1 MPRLLRPHIP
11 LEVRCRVVLRQLG
24 EMFVDQAIENR
35 RPRRDAGYMV
45 GVVGLPGGGF
55 GAYLDE
61 LLDRLAE
68 LLACDVKSLAL
79 DHDPALGARRKVFRK
94 GVHVGYVPDANDP
107 EHLIYRP
114 HGAHFEGSHDVK
126 TRIRGEHG
134 QFSDIALIKRDR
146 RRERKKNPTAHQI
159 KMADLRE
166 EQRRLRRE
174 FRAKMKRKAGK
185 GKKTNWPSR
194 PFRSKKSLERF
205 GGTDA

>member
-107 EHLIYRP
+107 EHLIYREK
-114 HGAHFEGSHDVK
+114 HAHHIKTNVRGDGAQHPDRV
-126 TRIRGEHG
+126 
-134 QFSDIALIKRDR
+134 LIKKNR
-146 RRERKKNPTAHQI
+146 RIERGP
-159 KMADLRE
+159 RP
-166 EQRRLRRE
+166 
-174 FRAKMKRKAGK
+174 KRGPPIRSRGFQKCPKRSWGK
-185 GKKTNWPSR
+185 R
-194 PFRSKKSLERF
+194 PFPRRSKS
-205 GGTDA
+205 

>member
-68 LLACDVKSLAL
+68 LLDCDVKSLAL

-107 EHLIYRP
+107 EHLIYREK
-114 HGAHFEGSHDVK
+114 HAHHIKTNVRGDGAQYPDRV
-126 TRIRGEHG
+126 
-134 QFSDIALIKRDR
+134 LIKRNR
-146 RRERKKNPTAHQI
+146 RLERRELLKKVAGKPVSAFSLMAPRK
-159 KMADLRE
+159 
-166 EQRRLRRE
+166 RE
-174 FRAKMKRKAGK
+174 FVAPPIRSRGFQKGPKRSWGK
-185 GKKTNWPSR
+185 R
-194 PFRSKKSLERF
+194 PFPRRSKS
-205 GGTDA
+205 